1 MVCVTLTDHE
11 SPMICRL
18 YSKLLLWRCHL
29 HEFIQDFPSVF
40 SNSKI
45 GGSCDFAWAWAWLQ
59 VWVVHGCGEYL
70 NDLGNEDRAIS
81 LDSLVL
87 TAAHRNH
94 RGSTWCQGVWR
105 RLGVRGEA
113 GNRGYQ
119 LPSSFSRIVKRRFKS
134 YSVTI
139 GCPWSIDDLKRNSW
153 YLRFVSLV
161 LSIFIL
167 LGRTEGTYFVCHLCD
182 EIWARIIE

>member
-105 RLGVRGEA
+105 HNKWVSSIYKPLRKPYSFDSESGVKQATGVI
-113 GNRGYQ
+113 N
-119 LPSSFSRIVKRRFKS
+119 
-134 YSVTI
+134 
-139 GCPWSIDDLKRNSW
+139 CH
-153 YLRFVSLV
+153 LRFQGSLNVV
-161 LSIFIL
+161 LNPIPWPSDVLDQSMI
-167 LGRTEGTYFVCHLCD
+167 
-182 EIWARIIE
+182 